1 MHMNEFLQ
9 NASAIAREAGQIL
22 REGYGNPGEITYK
35 GISDIV
41 THYDRKSE
49 HHITAFLH
57 NKYPEHS
64 IRAEESGL
72 SGNQDS
78 AKYEWLIDPLD
89 GTTNFAHSFPFFAVS
104 ISVLENN
111 QPIVGVVYDPMRDEI
126 FTATSRGPATM
137 NGETIHVT
145 ATSKLEDSLLATG
158 FPYDMHTQESNNLTE
173 FGTLIYKSQGIRRAG
188 AAALDLCYT
197 ACGRL
202 DAFWE
207 IELQPWDMAA
217 GALIVQ
223 ASGGTLTDIS
233 GNPKWFP
240 SKSIVAS
247 NGIIH
252 QELLDCLQAQR
263 R

>member
-1 MHMNEFLQ
+1 MNNLLH
-9 NASAIAREAGQIL
+9 NATIVAREAGQIL
-22 REGYGNPGEITYK
+22 HDGYGNPGEITYK

-49 HHITAFLH
+49 EHITTYLAKH
-57 NKYPEHS
+57 YPNHS

-72 SGNQDS
+72 SGNQDNNI
-78 AKYEWLIDPLD
+78 YEWLIDPLD

-104 ISVLENN
+104 ICLLKDNLPVL
-111 QPIVGVVYDPMRDEI
+111 GVVYDPMRDEM
-126 FTATSRGPATM
+126 FTATV
-137 NGETIHVT
+137 GETAKLNGKPIHVT
-145 ATSKLEDSLLATG
+145 KTPILQDSLLGTG
-158 FPYDMHTQESNNLTE
+158 FPYDMNTRESNNLTE
-173 FGTLIYKSQGIRRAG
+173 VETVLHQSQGIRRAG

-207 IELQPWDMAA
+207 IELEPWDMAA

-223 ASGGTLTDIS
+223 EAGGQLTNLT
-233 GNPKWFP
+233 GNPNWFP
-240 SKSIVAS
+240 GKSIVAS

-252 QELLDCLQAQR
+252 QELLDCLNT
-263 R
+263 